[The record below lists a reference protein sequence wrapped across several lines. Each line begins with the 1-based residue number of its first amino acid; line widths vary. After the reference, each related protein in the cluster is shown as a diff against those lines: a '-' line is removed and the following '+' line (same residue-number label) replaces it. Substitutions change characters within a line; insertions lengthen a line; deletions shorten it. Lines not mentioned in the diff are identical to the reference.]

1 MATFQDKVI
10 EVTGP
15 LRAGHRAGQMEE
27 DEMGNEIV
35 YTYMKSPNG
44 PILLARRET
53 GLTHINFQEGTHKVQ
68 PGAAWRR
75 EDGPLLEAIDQL
87 RAYFDGSRRAFD
99 LPLAPAG
106 TSFQQEVWRALQE
119 IPCGETTSYGEI
131 ARRIGRPTASRAVG
145 AANGQNPLPIVIPCH
160 RVIGAKGQLTGY
172 AGGLKIKKALLEHE
186 RLVLGIP
193 QRNFPS
199 PAACRHT

>member
-1 MATFQDKVI
+1 
-10 EVTGP
+10 
-15 LRAGHRAGQMEE
+15 MES
-27 DEMGNEIV
+27 DIV

-44 PILLARRET
+44 SILLARSEV
-53 GLTHINFQEGTHKVQ
+53 GLTHINFQEGRHKVQ
-68 PGAAWRR
+68 PGASWRR

-87 RAYFDGSRRAFD
+87 HGYFDGSRQAFD

-106 TSFQQEVWRALQE
+106 TSFQQKVWRALQE

-160 RVIGAKGQLTGY
+160 RVIGAKGHLTGY
-172 AGGLKIKKALLEHE
+172 AGGLKIKQALLEHE
-186 RLVLGIP
+186 RRVSGVA
-193 QRNFPS
+193 
-199 PAACRHT
+199 PAPAQLSLAEGM

>member
-1 MATFQDKVI
+1 
-10 EVTGP
+10 
-15 LRAGHRAGQMEE
+15 MEE
-27 DEMGNEIV
+27 DEMESEIV

-44 PILLARRET
+44 SILLARSEA
-53 GLTHINFQEGTHKVQ
+53 GLTRINFQEGTHKVQ
-68 PGAAWRR
+68 PGASWRR

-99 LPLAPAG
+99 LPLAPEG
-106 TSFQQEVWRALQE
+106 TSFQQEVWRALQD
-119 IPCGETTSYGEI
+119 IPCGETTTYGEI
-131 ARRIGRPTASRAVG
+131 ARRIGRPTASRAAG

-186 RLVLGIP
+186 RRISGLA
-193 QRNFPS
+193 
-199 PAACRHT
+199 PAQLSLAEGM